1 MDMRITG
8 VVMISGEMYVLLVES
23 FDDYTEVYINE

>member
-8 VVMISGEMYVLLVES
+8 VVMIVVKFSFLVES
-23 FDDYTEVYINE
+23 CDDYTEVYINE